1 MQKWMMGC
9 LGSCAALAA
18 VSQSTDWQ
26 DSPTELASAG
36 KSNEELIYNCWLKE
50 HLPVVVSIT

>member
-1 MQKWMMGC
+1 MQKWMLGC

-36 KSNEELIYNCWLKE
+36 KSNEGLIYNCWLKE